1 MATLPSLN
9 WSFCMD
15 CGEDLTPK
23 QIADEDSLCAEC
35 VDAIEG
41 PETPRSGE
49 CPNPEAHPIMLD
61 FYGECTWCGAT
72 DLPKP
77 TDGKA

>member
-1 MATLPSLN
+1 VDSAVAAV
-9 WSFCMD
+9 
-15 CGEDLTPK
+15 
-23 QIADEDSLCAEC
+23 IADAE
-35 VDAIEG
+35 VAMDD
-41 PETPRSGE
+41 
-49 CPNPEAHPIMLD
+49 CPNPEAHPSMLD